1 MHVLHSSISNEVA
14 RDWQTINHQI
24 TAKNLMYPIFVTEQ
38 DDEVQPIQGMPGI
51 YRFGINRLK
60 QHLEPLVTK
69 GLHSILLFGV
79 VTSLTKNEYG
89 INADSTLNPVVKAL
103 PIIRKWFP
111 NLSIACDVC
120 LCPYTSHGHCGILH
134 DNGTINN
141 SASIKRIAEIAL
153 AYAKAGA
160 HVVAPSDMMD
170 GRVGAIKEE
179 LIKHDLVHVSVLSYT
194 AKFSSV
200 FYGPFRNAANSKPAF
215 GDRQCYQLPPGASGL
230 ATRAANR
237 DVEEGADMLMVK
249 PGMAYLDIVKQIK
262 ESHPEYPLFVYQ
274 VSGEYSMIFYAAQK
288 GVFDLKAAIFET
300 LISMRRAGA
309 DVIISYFTPFVLDW
323 LTIRICKIQFQQ
335 KKFRMQLTFKYHFR
349 RMKLHLAVGVF
360 CLVALVL
367 AKEDKKE
374 KEEVGTVI
382 GIDLGTT
389 YSCVGVYKNGRV
401 EIIANDQG
409 NRITP
414 SYVAFTAEGER
425 LIGDAAKNQ
434 LTTNPENTIF
444 DAKRLI
450 GREWSEHTV
459 QSDVKYFPFKVIEK
473 NSKPHVKVSTSQG
486 EKIFAAEEISAMVL
500 GKMKETAEAY
510 LGKKVTHAVVTVPA
524 YFNDAQ
530 RQATKDAGVIAG
542 LNVMRIIN
550 EPTAAAIAYGLDK
563 KDGEKNV
570 LVFDLGGGTF
580 DVSLL
585 TIDNGVFEVV
595 ATNGDTHLGG
605 EDFDQRVMDHF
616 IKLYKKKKG
625 KDVRKDNRAVQKL
638 RREVEK
644 AKRALSSGH
653 QVRIEIESFFEGD
666 DFSETLTR
674 AKFEELNMDLFRST
688 MKPVQKVLE
697 DADMNKKDVDEIV
710 LVGGS
715 TRIPKVQQLV
725 KEFFGGKEPSRG
737 INPDEAVAYGAA
749 VQAGVLSGEQATDSI
764 VLLDVNPLTTGIE
777 TVGGVMTKLIPR
789 NTVIPTKKSQIFSTA
804 SDNQHTVTIQVYE
817 GERPMTKDNHLLG
830 KFDLTGIPPAPRGV
844 PQIEVTFEIDANG
857 ILQVSAEDKGTG
869 NKEKIVITNDQNRLT
884 PEDID
889 RMIRD
894 AEKFADEDKKLK
906 ERVEARNELESFAYS
921 LKNQLSDK
929 EKLGSKVSDDEKS
942 KMEEAIDEKI
952 KWLEENPEAEAEDY
966 KKQKKELED
975 VVQPI
980 ISKLYQ
986 GQGGAPPPTSEEDDL
1001 KDEL

>member
-1 MHVLHSSISNEVA
+1 MKNKMRLLLSLGLIGVLTSI
-14 RDWQTINHQI
+14 T
-24 TAKNLMYPIFVTEQ
+24 
-38 DDEVQPIQGMPGI
+38 
-51 YRFGINRLK
+51 
-60 QHLEPLVTK
+60 
-69 GLHSILLFGV
+69 
-79 VTSLTKNEYG
+79 
-89 INADSTLNPVVKAL
+89 
-103 PIIRKWFP
+103 
-111 NLSIACDVC
+111 C
-120 LCPYTSHGHCGILH
+120 
-134 DNGTINN
+134 
-141 SASIKRIAEIAL
+141 
-153 AYAKAGA
+153 
-160 HVVAPSDMMD
+160 
-170 GRVGAIKEE
+170 
-179 LIKHDLVHVSVLSYT
+179 
-194 AKFSSV
+194 
-200 FYGPFRNAANSKPAF
+200 
-215 GDRQCYQLPPGASGL
+215 
-230 ATRAANR
+230 
-237 DVEEGADMLMVK
+237 
-249 PGMAYLDIVKQIK
+249 
-262 ESHPEYPLFVYQ
+262 
-274 VSGEYSMIFYAAQK
+274 
-288 GVFDLKAAIFET
+288 
-300 LISMRRAGA
+300 
-309 DVIISYFTPFVLDW
+309 
-323 LTIRICKIQFQQ
+323 
-335 KKFRMQLTFKYHFR
+335 
-349 RMKLHLAVGVF
+349 
-360 CLVALVL
+360 
-367 AKEDKKE
+367 AKEDKQQD
-374 KEEVGTVI
+374 VGTVI

-434 LTTNPENTIF
+434 LTANPENTVF

-450 GREWSEHTV
+450 GREWTDTTV
-459 QSDVKYFPFKVIEK
+459 QHDIKLFPFKVIERS
-473 NSKPHVKVSTSQG
+473 SKPHIEVETSQG
-486 EKIFAAEEISAMVL
+486 RKVFAPEEISAMVL

-530 RQATKDAGVIAG
+530 RQATKDAGTIAG
-542 LNVMRIIN
+542 LVVMRIIN

-563 KDGEKNV
+563 RDGEKNV

-585 TIDNGVFEVV
+585 TIENGVFEVV
-595 ATNGDTHLGG
+595 STNGDTHLGG
-605 EDFDQRVMDHF
+605 EDFDQRVMEHF

-625 KDVRKDNRAVQKL
+625 KDIRKDNRAVQKL

-644 AKRALSSGH
+644 AKRALSTSH
-653 QVRIEIESFFEGD
+653 QVRIDIESFFEGD

-674 AKFEELNMDLFRST
+674 AKFEELNMELFRST

-715 TRIPKVQQLV
+715 TRIPKIQQLV
-725 KEFFGGKEPSRG
+725 KEFFNGKEPSRG

-749 VQAGVLSGEQATDSI
+749 VQAGVLTGEQDTDGI
-764 VLLDVNPLTTGIE
+764 VLLDVNPLTMGIE

-817 GERPMTKDNHLLG
+817 GERPMTKDNHQLG

-884 PEDID
+884 PDDID
-889 RMIRD
+889 RMIKD
-894 AEKFADEDKKLK
+894 AEKFADDDKKLK
-906 ERVEARNELESFAYS
+906 ERVEARNELESYAYS
-921 LKNQLSDK
+921 LKNQINDK
-929 EKLGSKVSDDEKS
+929 EKLGAKLSDSDKV

-952 KWLEENPEAEAEDY
+952 KWLEQNPEADVPEL
-966 KKQKKELED
+966 KQNKKELED
-975 VVQPI
+975 VTQPI
-980 ISKLYQ
+980 IAKLYS
-986 GQGGAPPPTSEEDDL
+986 GTGGAPPPTSEDEDI